1 MNKSYTIIYS
11 GDIADGLTRNN
22 ITNFM
27 ILNNRLAVVYED
39 ELFDENVMATIPQ
52 VSYYAREEEMSSLIN
67 ITNRLDIGETVSE
80 ASQINYINK
89 NPYITASGKG
99 ILIAIIDS
107 GIDYLHPDFINSDN
121 TSKIVSIWDQSSNK
135 KSPPKGGIFGS
146 EFTRE
151 DINRAIK
158 ENNDNLTQDE
168 VGTGTIAAGI
178 CSGRGNLNPDYSGVA
193 VNSEL
198 VVVKLREYE
207 DRFKVGIKNYVDT
220 DFLAAIKYVL
230 NVAEKENKSIIINL
244 TVGSKTSSGNL
255 TTYLDTFTDL
265 STANTI
271 LVSGAGNEGNTD
283 IHYKGNFINES
294 YSDVKIQVGEQKAL
308 DISVLGV
315 GPDKIGAMI
324 ISPSGELSFRVTYA
338 PDNYM
343 YHGKLNLE
351 NTTYNMRITYPYFFT
366 GNQLL
371 RIMLDNIVPGIWT
384 LRLYPEFT
392 ISKEF
397 HIYLPNKN
405 LISDDTRFID
415 PNSFSTIT
423 KYGFGENVITV
434 GSYDSKTSSLWV
446 GSSKGNIE
454 DERQIK
460 PDIVAPGVDLI
471 STFINKSYTTSTGTG
486 VSSSLVCGSLA
497 IIMEYVGTQGAF
509 EKSRM
514 TTKVLKTFLMLG
526 AEKQNI
532 YIYPNESYGYGNLD
546 LKSTIE
552 AIANLL

>member
-1 MNKSYTIIYS
+1 MSKSYTIIYS

-39 ELFDENVMATIPQ
+39 ELFDENILATIPQ
-52 VSYYAREEEMSSLIN
+52 VSYYTREEEMSSLIN

-80 ASQINYINK
+80 ASGISFVNK
-89 NPYITASGKG
+89 NPYITSSGKG

-107 GIDYLHPDFINSDN
+107 GIEYLHPDFINNDN

-135 KSPPKGGIFGS
+135 KPPPKGAIFGS

-151 DINRAIK
+151 DINNAIK
-158 ENNDNLTQDE
+158 ENNDTLTKDE

-178 CSGRGNLNPDYSGVA
+178 CSGRGNLNPNYSGVA
-193 VNSEL
+193 LGSEL

-230 NVAEKENKSIIINL
+230 NAAEKENKSLIINL
-244 TVGSKTSSGNL
+244 TLGAKTSSGNL

-265 STANTI
+265 SRSNVI

-283 IHYKGNFINES
+283 IHYKGSFTNEP
-294 YSDVKIQVGEQKAL
+294 YLDTKIQVGEQKSL
-308 DISVLGV
+308 DITVAGV
-315 GPDKIGAMI
+315 GPDKLGSMI
-324 ISPSGELSFRVTYA
+324 ISPSGELSFRLTYA
-338 PDNYM
+338 PDNYI
-343 YHGKLNLE
+343 YYGKFNLE
-351 NTTYNMRITYPYFFT
+351 NTNYSMRIIYPYFFT

-371 RIMLDNIVPGIWT
+371 RISLDDIKPGIWT
-384 LRLYPEFT
+384 LRLYPEFI

-397 HIYLPNKN
+397 HIYLPNNN
-405 LISDDTRFID
+405 LIANNTRFID
-415 PNSFSTIT
+415 PNSFFTIT
-423 KYGFGENVITV
+423 KFGFGENVITV
-434 GSYDSKTSSLWV
+434 GAYDNKTSSLWV
-446 GSSKGNIE
+446 GSSKGSTGE
-454 DERQIK
+454 QRQIK

-497 IIMEYVGTQGAF
+497 VIMDYVGSQGAF

>member
-1 MNKSYTIIYS
+1 MSKSYTIIYS

-27 ILNNRLAVVYED
+27 ILNNRLAVLYED
-39 ELFDENVMATIPQ
+39 DLFDENILATISQ
-52 VSYYAREEEMSSLIN
+52 VSYYTREEEMSSLIN
-67 ITNRLDIGETVSE
+67 ITNRLDIGETVRL
-80 ASQINYINK
+80 ASGINYVDT

-107 GIDYLHPDFINSDN
+107 GIEYLHPDFINNDN

-135 KSPPKGGIFGS
+135 KPPPKGAIFGS

-151 DINRAIK
+151 DINKAIK
-158 ENNDNLTQDE
+158 ENNDTLTKDE

-178 CSGRGNLNPDYSGVA
+178 CSGRGNLNSGYSGVA
-193 VNSEL
+193 VDSEL

-230 NVAEKENKSIIINL
+230 NIAEKENKSIIINL
-244 TVGSKTSSGNL
+244 TLGAKTSSGNL
-255 TTYLDTFTDL
+255 TTYLDTFVDL
-265 STANTI
+265 SRSNTI

-283 IHYKGNFINES
+283 IHYKGSFNNEP
-294 YSDVKIQVGEQKAL
+294 YLDIKIQVGEQKSL
-308 DISVLGV
+308 DISVAGI
-315 GPDKIGAMI
+315 GPDKLGCMI
-324 ISPSGELSFRVTYA
+324 ISPSGELSYRLTYA
-338 PDNYM
+338 PDNYV
-343 YHGKLNLE
+343 YDGTFNLE
-351 NTTYNMRITYPYFFT
+351 NTTYAMRIEYPYFFT
-366 GNQLL
+366 GNLLL
-371 RIMLDNIVPGIWT
+371 RIHLGNIKPGIWT

-405 LISDDTRFID
+405 LISTDTRFID
-415 PNSFSTIT
+415 PNSFFTIT
-423 KYGFGENVITV
+423 KLGFGENVITV
-434 GSYDSKTSSLWV
+434 GAYDSKTSSLWV
-446 GSSKGNIE
+446 GSSKGSTGE
-454 DERQIK
+454 QRQIN

-486 VSSSLVCGSLA
+486 VSSSLVCGALA
-497 IIMEYVGTQGAF
+497 VIMEYVGEQGEF

-526 AEKQNI
+526 ADKQDI

-552 AIANLL
+552 AIANLI